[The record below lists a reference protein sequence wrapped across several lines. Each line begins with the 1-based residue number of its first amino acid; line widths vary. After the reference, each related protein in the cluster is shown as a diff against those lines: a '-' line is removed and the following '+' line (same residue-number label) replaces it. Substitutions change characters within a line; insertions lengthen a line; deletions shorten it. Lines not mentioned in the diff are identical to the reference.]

1 MIKNDTEKAQGMR
14 VAIIGLGRMG
24 IRHLQAVTKL
34 EMEICGIADVSAEV
48 IALVSKDYKLEQS
61 VGYTDAYLMLKNTK
75 PTALVIATTAPFHC
89 EYVCAAADLGIK
101 YILCEKPMAISLEE
115 VEKMKSSCDKAGS
128 VLAINH
134 QMRFMPQYTQVKALI
149 QDVDR
154 LGALS
159 SIIVAGSN
167 FGLAMN
173 ASHYFEMFRYMTDSN
188 VATIQ
193 TWFEEG
199 QLPNPRGPQFED
211 RSGRLLAKNHLGISM
226 FIDFSSNSGYGLQ
239 LVYICRNGQ
248 ILVDELTG
256 DLRISARKAEFREL
270 PTSRYGMPADI
281 TNIQIEPAD
290 TVIPTVRVWNA
301 MLKGESFPDGD
312 AGAHAIACLVAA
324 HSSHENGNIP
334 ISINSPNITK
344 DKKFNWA

>member
-1 MIKNDTEKAQGMR
+1 MSNEGIKKTKGMR
-14 VAIIGLGRMG
+14 VAVIGLGRMG
-24 IRHLQAVTKL
+24 VRHLQAVTNL
-34 EMEICGIADVSAEV
+34 EMEVCGIADVSEEV
-48 IALVSKDYKLEQS
+48 IASVSKEYKLADS
-61 VGYTDAYLMLKNTK
+61 IGFTDANVMLKNVK

-89 EYVCAAADLGIK
+89 DYVCAAAELGVK
-101 YILCEKPMAISLEE
+101 YILCEKPMAVSLEE
-115 VEKMKSSCDKAGS
+115 VERMRSSCDKAGS
-128 VLAINH
+128 ILAINH

-149 QDVDR
+149 QDGDR
-154 LGALS
+154 LGPLS

-173 ASHYFEMFRYMTDSN
+173 ASHYFEMFRYMTDTN
-188 VATIQ
+188 VETIQ
-193 TWFEEG
+193 AWFEEG

-211 RSGRLLAKNHLGISM
+211 RSGRLLAKNHLGTSM
-226 FIDFSSNSGYGLQ
+226 YIDFSSNSGYGLQ

-270 PTSRYGMPADI
+270 PTSRYGMPVDI
-281 TNIQIEPAD
+281 INTQIEPAD
-290 TVIPTVRVWNA
+290 TVVPTVRVWNA
-301 MLKGESFPDGD
+301 LLDGQPFPDGE

-324 HSSHENGNIP
+324 HSSHENGGTP
-334 ISINSPNITK
+334 VAINSSAISK